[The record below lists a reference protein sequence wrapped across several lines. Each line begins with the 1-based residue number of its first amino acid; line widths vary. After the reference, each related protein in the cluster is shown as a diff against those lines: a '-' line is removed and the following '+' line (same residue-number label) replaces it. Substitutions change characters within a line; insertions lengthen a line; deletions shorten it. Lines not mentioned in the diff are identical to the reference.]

1 MRRLILFILLIP
13 RISLSQDINTT
24 ERYSTNN
31 IYTDAIKQYLTYIEN
46 KDKIKLDT
54 LIIRQSEQFT
64 DSISKRIKD
73 TYIQIAD
80 TSEIDRLLKKG
91 NSFVLY
97 VLSPL
102 SFDRGQ
108 FFISI
113 VPFVST
119 NDRGDGVRLEV
130 SGGCKIQY
138 SFDTKSRQF
147 KFRKVESWGI

>member
-13 RISLSQDINTT
+13 RITFSQDINST
-24 ERYSTNN
+24 EKSGTNN
-31 IYTDAIKQYLTYIEN
+31 LYTDAIKQYLTFIEN

-54 LIIRQSEQFT
+54 FIVRQSEQFT

-73 TYIQIAD
+73 TYIQVANTI
-80 TSEIDRLLKKG
+80 EIDRLLKKG
-91 NSFVLY
+91 NPFVLY
-97 VLSPL
+97 GLSPL

-119 NDRGDGVRLEV
+119 NDKGDGVRLEV
-130 SGGCKIQY
+130 IGGCKIKY

-147 KFRKVESWGI
+147 KFIKVESWGI